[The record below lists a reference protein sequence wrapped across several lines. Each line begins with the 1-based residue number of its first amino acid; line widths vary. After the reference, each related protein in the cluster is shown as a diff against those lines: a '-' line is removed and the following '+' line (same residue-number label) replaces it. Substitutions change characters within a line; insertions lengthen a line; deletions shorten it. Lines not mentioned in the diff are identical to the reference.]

1 MLSLLFYNA
10 ERYTGM
16 ICAISVTLES
26 IVNYLIILFT
36 AFLLVGCE
44 KEPALNNDT
53 KAEVIHSVKYL
64 TTARTSF
71 IIERELAGVVQ
82 STRTSPLSFKVGGT
96 VSDILIAKGNR
107 VKKGQVLA
115 RLETDELEL
124 TIGKASASLGA
135 AQAALVQ
142 AEDKYSR
149 AEKLQLKGFVSD
161 SELLNIKADFDAKN
175 QQMLSAQIDL
185 RNAKLNLSRTELIA
199 PYAGL
204 ISHVMIDDFTKVNSG
219 QKVLELVNNN
229 SLEVAVLVP
238 ESLIQYFSFG
248 MGVTIEIPALDDL
261 QVSGELT
268 EIGAVVEKGNAYSVT
283 VRILESN
290 NKIRNGMS
298 ANVMVTLGN
307 EDPTAIVLPL
317 SAVNFDDI
325 SAAREE
331 KKAAIYVVNPT
342 TMTLEKRYVATE
354 RTLDNKFKVYDGL
367 VEGEHVVIAGVP
379 FLFEGQKVQLW
390 QEK

>member
-1 MLSLLFYNA
+1 MLYV
-10 ERYTGM
+10 
-16 ICAISVTLES
+16 ISVTLEPT
-26 IVNYLIILFT
+26 VNYLIILFT

-44 KEPALNNDT
+44 KKIDSNNDT
-53 KAEVIHSVKYL
+53 KAEVIRNVKYL

-71 IIERELAGVVQ
+71 LIERELAGIIQ

-96 VSDILIAKGNR
+96 VSDILVAKGNR

-135 AQAALVQ
+135 TQAALIQ

-149 AEKLQLKGFVSD
+149 AEKLQIKGFVSD

-229 SLEVAVLVP
+229 SLEVAILVP
-238 ESLIQYFSFG
+238 ESLIQHFSFG
-248 MGVTIEIPALDDL
+248 MGVTIEIPALDDI
-261 QVSGELT
+261 QVAGELT

-283 VRILESN
+283 VRILDSN

-331 KKAAIYVVNPT
+331 KKAAIYVVNPA

>member
-1 MLSLLFYNA
+1 M
-10 ERYTGM
+10 
-16 ICAISVTLES
+16 
-26 IVNYLIILFT
+26 NYLIILFT

-44 KEPALNNDT
+44 KKIDSNNDT
-53 KAEVIHSVKYL
+53 KAEVIRNVKYL

-71 IIERELAGVVQ
+71 LIERELAGIIQ

-96 VSDILIAKGNR
+96 VSDILVAKGNR

-135 AQAALVQ
+135 TQAALIQ

-149 AEKLQLKGFVSD
+149 AEKLQIKGFVSD

-204 ISHVMIDDFTKVNSG
+204 ISHIMVDDFTKVNSG

-238 ESLIQYFSFG
+238 ESLIQHFSFG
-248 MGVTIEIPALDDL
+248 MGVTIEIPALDDI
-261 QVSGELT
+261 QVAGELT

-283 VRILESN
+283 VRILDSN

-331 KKAAIYVVNPT
+331 KKAAIYVVNPA

>member
-1 MLSLLFYNA
+1 MLSLLFHNA
-10 ERYTGM
+10 ERCTGV

-53 KAEVIHSVKYL
+53 KAEAIHNVKYL

-107 VKKGQVLA
+107 VEKGQVLA

-135 AQAALVQ
+135 AQAALIQ

-204 ISHVMIDDFTKVNSG
+204 ISHIMIDDFTKVNSG

-248 MGVTIEIPALDDL
+248 MGVTIEVPALDDL

>member
-1 MLSLLFYNA
+1 M
-10 ERYTGM
+10 ERYTGT

-44 KEPALNNDT
+44 KKTDSNNDT
-53 KAEVIHSVKYL
+53 KAEVIRNVKYL
-64 TTARTSF
+64 TTTRTSF

-82 STRTSPLSFKVGGT
+82 STRTSPLSFIVGGT

-331 KKAAIYVVNPT
+331 KKAAIYVVNPM

>member
-1 MLSLLFYNA
+1 M
-10 ERYTGM
+10 M
-16 ICAISVTLES
+16 CVISVTLES

-44 KEPALNNDT
+44 KEPDSNNDT
-53 KAEVIHSVKYL
+53 KAEVIRNVKYL
-64 TTARTSF
+64 TTTRTSF

-96 VSDILIAKGNR
+96 VSDILVSKGNR

-204 ISHVMIDDFTKVNSG
+204 ISHIMIDDFTKVNSG

-238 ESLIQYFSFG
+238 ESLIQHFGFG

-261 QVSGELT
+261 QVTGELT

-342 TMTLEKRYVATE
+342 TMKLEKRYVATE

>member
-1 MLSLLFYNA
+1 
-10 ERYTGM
+10 M
-16 ICAISVTLES
+16 IYVISVTLEPT
-26 IVNYLIILFT
+26 VNYLIILFT

-44 KEPALNNDT
+44 KKTDSNNDT
-53 KAEVIHSVKYL
+53 KVEVIRNVKYL

-71 IIERELAGVVQ
+71 IIERELAGIVQ

-135 AQAALVQ
+135 TQAALIQ

-149 AEKLQLKGFVSD
+149 AEKLQIKGFVSD

-204 ISHVMIDDFTKVNSG
+204 ISHIMVDDFTKVNSG

-238 ESLIQYFSFG
+238 ESLIQHFSFG
-248 MGVTIEIPALDDL
+248 MGVTIEIPALDDI
-261 QVSGELT
+261 QVAGELT

-283 VRILESN
+283 VRILDSN

-331 KKAAIYVVNPT
+331 KKAAIYVVNPA

>member
-1 MLSLLFYNA
+1 M
-10 ERYTGM
+10 ERYTGT

-44 KEPALNNDT
+44 KKTDSNNDT
-53 KAEVIHSVKYL
+53 KAEVIRNVKYL
-64 TTARTSF
+64 TTTLSSF

-261 QVSGELT
+261 QVSAELT

-331 KKAAIYVVNPT
+331 KKAAIYVVNPM

>member
-10 ERYTGM
+10 ERHAGM

-107 VKKGQVLA
+107 VEKGQVLA

-135 AQAALVQ
+135 AQAALIQ

>member
-1 MLSLLFYNA
+1 M
-10 ERYTGM
+10 ERYTGT

-44 KEPALNNDT
+44 KKTDSNNDT
-53 KAEVIHSVKYL
+53 KAEVIRNVKYL
-64 TTARTSF
+64 TTTRTSF

-331 KKAAIYVVNPT
+331 KKAAIYVVNPM